1 MITLNKNYLFYIQAR
16 FFMLKQISLVAL
28 CTSIITTQ
36 CNGALDVSW
45 REAVFGATSAA
56 VGIIGTMV
64 YADHY
69 YANALEK
76 KKLEIAQEE
85 KRKKEIAEKE
95 EAHNK
100 KMLAEQKA
108 HAQQLLRHLK
118 IHYKEEVN
126 AINAGN
132 STTENKYL

>member
-16 FFMLKQISLVAL
+16 FFMLKHISLVAR

-45 REAVFGATSAA
+45 RETVFGATSAA

-69 YANALEK
+69 YANAIEY
-76 KKLEIAQEE
+76 KKLENEREE
-85 KRKKEIAEKE
+85 KT
-95 EAHNK
+95 
-100 KMLAEQKA
+100 QK
-108 HAQQLLRHLK
+108 R
-118 IHYKEEVN
+118 N
-126 AINAGN
+126 D
-132 STTENKYL
+132 